1 MSDVILTN
9 QCENCRYGTVIEES
23 KSVIKVYCSNKE
35 RRFFWGQYIQCDNF
49 TKKEIV

>member
-9 QCENCRYGTVIEES
+9 QCENCRYGTITEES
-23 KSVIKVYCSNKE
+23 KAIIKVYCSHKE
-35 RRFFWGQYIQCDNF
+35 RQFFWGQYIQCDNF